1 MKRISRILLASAL
14 ALSAA
19 AQAQAQ
25 EWPSKPIR
33 LIVPFP
39 AGGPTDLI
47 GREAA
52 EILRQELKQTV
63 VVENRA
69 GGNGVTGLSVLGK
82 AAPDGYTI
90 GLLAITAAIAPH
102 QGATPFDTFKDFAPI
117 TNMVSTTPILVANKQ
132 SPFNNLSE
140 LAAYAK
146 ANPGKVAYGTP
157 GVGTIPHL
165 AAELFQNQAGV
176 KLNHIPYKG
185 AAQQIQDLIGGSTQ
199 LDSQSSLVVA
209 MPQIQADR
217 IKPIAVLSENRS
229 PLAPNV
235 PTAKESGYPGMVVAP
250 WFGMGAPAGTPP
262 EIIQKL
268 HAALV
273 KGLASK
279 ETQDKFAATAIT
291 IHPSKSPAE
300 FAQYIRTEHGRW
312 GKLIKDAN
320 IKAE

>member
-1 MKRISRILLASAL
+1 MIRLIFTLFVTLMAL
-14 ALSAA
+14 DGT

-25 EWPSKPIR
+25 DYPSKPIR

-63 VVENRA
+63 IVDNRP
-69 GGNGVTGLSVLGK
+69 GGNGVLGLNVLSK
-82 AAPDGYTI
+82 APADGYTV
-90 GLLAITAAIAPH
+90 GLLAITLAIAPH
-102 QGATPFDTFKDFAPI
+102 LGNATFDSFKDFAPI
-117 TNMVSTTPILVANKQ
+117 TNMVATSPILVANKDA
-132 SPFNNLSE
+132 PFNDLKD
-140 LAAYAK
+140 LAAQAA
-146 ANPGKVAYGTP
+146 ANPGKIAYGTP

-165 AAELFQNQAGV
+165 AAELFQHQANI

-185 AAQQIQDLIGGSTQ
+185 AAQQIQDLIGGQTQ

-209 MPQIQADR
+209 LPQIKSGR

-229 PLAPNV
+229 ALLPNV
-235 PTAKESGYPGMVVAP
+235 PTARESGYPGMVVAP
-250 WFGMGAPAGTPP
+250 WFGLGAPVGTPP
-262 EIIQKL
+262 EIIAKL

-273 KGLASK
+273 KGLSSK
-279 ETQDKFAATAIT
+279 EVQDKFAGNAIVVT
-291 IHPSKSPAE
+291 TSASPAA
-300 FAQYIRTEHGRW
+300 FSQYIRAEYDLWGRI
-312 GKLIKDAN
+312 IKDAN

>member
-1 MKRISRILLASAL
+1 MKRISHILLASLL
-14 ALSAA
+14 AVSATA
-19 AQAQAQ
+19 HAQ
-25 EWPSKPIR
+25 EWPTKQPIR

-63 VVENRA
+63 IVDNRP
-69 GGNGVTGLSVLGK
+69 GGNGVLGLQLLAK

-102 QGATPFDTFKDFAPI
+102 LGSTGFDPFKDFAPI
-117 TNMVSTTPILVANKQ
+117 ANMVSTTPVFVANKE

-165 AAELFQNQAGV
+165 AAELFQAQAGV

-209 MPQIQADR
+209 LPQLKADR

-229 PLAPNV
+229 PLVPGV
-235 PTAKESGYPGMVVAP
+235 PTARESGFPGMVVAP
-250 WFGMGAPAGTPP
+250 WFGLGAPGGTSP
-262 EIIQKL
+262 EIVQRL

-273 KGLASK
+273 KGLAGK
-279 ETQDKFAATAIT
+279 EAQEKFASTGMVV
-291 IHPSKSPAE
+291 HPSRSPAE
-300 FAQYIRTEHGRW
+300 FSQYIRTEHARW
-312 GKLIKDAN
+312 GKIIKDGN